1 MQEQLSDVERI
12 QKQRELVEAMGRL
25 TNRGGGTTLSG
36 RIIGL
41 LSFFDKEE
49 FTFEEIVEEL
59 KISKS
64 SVSTTINHLI
74 ETDKIE
80 YITYPGDRK
89 RYFRIKINSRRKFLQ
104 DMRRHVEKMQKINRL
119 ALELKQDKESRTA
132 KSISAMLESLAF
144 FMEQMDNYEKKFLA
158 DEV

>member
-1 MQEQLSDVERI
+1 MQEQLNDVERI

-104 DMRRHVEKMQKINRL
+104 DMRRHVEKLQKINRL

>member
-89 RYFRIKINSRRKFLQ
+89 RYFRIKINNRRKFLQ

>member
-104 DMRRHVEKMQKINRL
+104 DMRRHVEKLQKINRL

-144 FMEQMDNYEKKFLA
+144 FMEQMDNYEKTFLA

>member
-104 DMRRHVEKMQKINRL
+104 DMRRHVEKLQKINRL

>member
-25 TNRGGGTTLSG
+25 TNRGGGTTLAG

-80 YITYPGDRK
+80 YITYQGDRK
-89 RYFRIKINSRRKFLQ
+89 RYFRIKINTRKKYLQ
-104 DMRRHVEKMQKINRL
+104 DMRRNVEKMQKINRL

-132 KSISAMLESLAF
+132 KSISAMLESLSF
-144 FMEQMDNYEKKFLA
+144 FMDQMDNYEKTFLA

>member
-1 MQEQLSDVERI
+1 MQDQITDVERT
-12 QKQRELVEAMGRL
+12 QRQRELVEAMGRL
-25 TNRGGGTTLSG
+25 TNRGGGTLLAG

-41 LSFFDKEE
+41 LSFLDKEE
-49 FTFEEIVEEL
+49 LTFEEIVDEL

-74 ETDKIE
+74 EADKIE

-89 RYFRIKINSRRKFLQ
+89 RYFRIKVNTRKKFLQ
-104 DMRRHVEKMQKINRL
+104 DMRRHIEKLEKIHRL

-132 KSISAMLESLAF
+132 KNIGAMVESLNF
-144 FMEQMDNYEKKFLA
+144 FKEQVDNYEREFLA
-158 DEV
+158 DEI

>member
-25 TNRGGGTTLSG
+25 TNRGGGTSLAG

-41 LSFFDKEE
+41 LAFLDKEE
-49 FTFEEIVEEL
+49 FTFEEIVDEL

-74 ETDKIE
+74 ENDKIE

-89 RYFRIKINSRRKFLQ
+89 RYFRIKINTRKKFLQ

-132 KSISAMLESLAF
+132 KNIKAMLESLSF
-144 FMEQMDNYEKKFLA
+144 FMDQMDNYEKKFLA

>member
-104 DMRRHVEKMQKINRL
+104 DMRRHVEKLQKINRL

-132 KSISAMLESLAF
+132 KSISAMLESLSF
-144 FMEQMDNYEKKFLA
+144 FMDQMDNYEKTFLA

>member
-104 DMRRHVEKMQKINRL
+104 DMRRHVEKLQKINRL

-132 KSISAMLESLAF
+132 KSISAMLKSLAF
-144 FMEQMDNYEKKFLA
+144 FMDQMDNYEKKFLA

>member
-104 DMRRHVEKMQKINRL
+104 DMRRHVEKLQKINRL

-144 FMEQMDNYEKKFLA
+144 FMDQMDNYEKKFLA

>member
-25 TNRGGGTTLSG
+25 TNRGGGTSLAG

-41 LSFFDKEE
+41 LAFLDKEE
-49 FTFEEIVEEL
+49 FTFEEIVDEL

-104 DMRRHVEKMQKINRL
+104 DMRRHVEKLQKINRL

-144 FMEQMDNYEKKFLA
+144 FMEQMDNYEKTFLA

>member
-1 MQEQLSDVERI
+1 MQEVLNDTERT

-25 TNRGGGTTLSG
+25 TNRGGGTSLSG

-41 LSFFDKEE
+41 LSFLDKEE
-49 FTFEEIVEEL
+49 FTFEEIVDEL

-80 YITYPGDRK
+80 YVTYPGDRK
-89 RYFRIKINSRRKFLQ
+89 RYFRIKINTRKQFLQ
-104 DMRRHVEKMQKINRL
+104 AMKRHIEKLEKLNRT
-119 ALELKQDKESRTA
+119 ALELKLDKNSRTA
-132 KSISAMLESLAF
+132 KNIGEMLKGFAF
-144 FMEQMDNYEKKFLA
+144 WKNQMEVYEKEFLA
-158 DEV
+158 DEI

>member
-104 DMRRHVEKMQKINRL
+104 DMRRHVEKLQKINRL

-132 KSISAMLESLAF
+132 KSISAMLKSLAF

>member
-104 DMRRHVEKMQKINRL
+104 DMRRHVEKLQKINRL

-132 KSISAMLESLAF
+132 KSISAMLKSLSF
-144 FMEQMDNYEKKFLA
+144 FMDQMDNYEKTFLA